1 MKIFCIFVLL
11 KQNNNIRKF
20 QILSNMAKPSTKKF
34 VKIFNTISSI
44 EEECFSEYAKTQ
56 AEIKSLRYKLIEEF
70 FEQIGDKKFLNMAAT
85 VHSQIMVN
93 VHNDMITFTTEPRD
107 GNYLRFD
114 VDEIGTTLW
123 AVNEYTKFATV
134 LETFSWE

>member
-1 MKIFCIFVLL
+1 
-11 KQNNNIRKF
+11 
-20 QILSNMAKPSTKKF
+20 MAKPNIKKF
-34 VKIFNTISSI
+34 INIFNKINSI

-93 VHNDMITFTTEPRD
+93 AHNDMIAFTTEPRD

-114 VDEIGTTLW
+114 VDDTGTALW
-123 AVNEYTKFATV
+123 AVNEDTKFATV
-134 LETFSWE
+134 LETISWE